1 VGCCGHCESIESE
14 FGERTAG
21 RELKRYRR
29 RGPPK
34 STRLLLDLLRSEA
47 DGSDTLLDIG
57 GGVGALHHE
66 LLASGTVTRATHVD
80 AASAYL
86 ETARQESKRRGT
98 EERVAFV
105 HGDFVELAERV
116 PPADIVT
123 LDRVLCC
130 YPGMERLVGASAARA
145 ERLYG
150 VVYPR
155 NRWWLRMAFPLPNLW
170 FRLRGSDF
178 RVYLHTPERI
188 DEAIRAQGLEPVV
201 ERRTLVWH
209 VALYTRRQ
217 AHAGRS

>member
-14 FGERTAG
+14 FGERTAS

-47 DGSDTLLDIG
+47 DGSDALLDIG

-86 ETARQESKRRGT
+86 DAAREESRRRGT

-130 YPGMERLVGASAARA
+130 YPDMDRLVEASAARA
-145 ERLYG
+145 ARLFG

-155 NRWWLRMAFPLPNLW
+155 NRWWLRRALPLSNLW
-170 FRLRGSDF
+170 FRLRGSGF
-178 RVYLHTPERI
+178 RVYLHAPERI
-188 DEAIRAQGLEPVV
+188 DEAIRAQGLEPASA
-201 ERRTLVWH
+201 RRTLAWH
-209 VALYTRRQ
+209 VALYRRHQ
-217 AHAGRS
+217 AHAGHS